1 MSSVQSPHFP
11 TALAVTFPALAPK
24 GFGMTVCPHTGVSLP
39 ECSCSAC
46 VEALI
51 ERHKPLPETSPD
63 TVEMAAVSAR
73 PLGRLRLTGR
83 LRGLRQRRAA

>member
-1 MSSVQSPHFP
+1 MGSVQSPHFP
-11 TALAVTFPALAPK
+11 TELAVTFPTLAPK
-24 GFGMTVCPHTGVSLP
+24 GFGMTVCPYTGVSLP

-51 ERHKPLPETSPD
+51 ERHMSLPETSPD
-63 TVEMAAVSAR
+63 TAEMDAVNVR
-73 PLGRLRLTGR
+73 RFGRLRLTSR

>member
-1 MSSVQSPHFP
+1 
-11 TALAVTFPALAPK
+11 
-24 GFGMTVCPHTGVSLP
+24 MTVCPHTGVSLP

-51 ERHKPLPETSPD
+51 ERHMHLPD
-63 TVEMAAVSAR
+63 TLPDTAEMDAVNVR
-73 PLGRLRLTGR
+73 RVGRLRLAGR